1 MDLSGL
7 EEFILDRMRRTRI
20 PGLSIALV
28 RGGEVVYARGF
39 GFRDLNRGIPA
50 TPGTIYGIG
59 SITKSFTAIA
69 VMRLVEEGELG
80 LDDPIDRYVPLKL
93 RPKGEPVTI
102 HHLLTHTSGIPA
114 LAYAEAFIRGS
125 LGLSGAW
132 LPLASPEDVIAF
144 MRGSDSWAEARPG
157 ERFFYLNEGY
167 VLLGYIISKLTGT
180 GYEDYVKKHILE
192 PLGMRRTYFREEE
205 VRRDPD
211 VAVPYIVDREGR
223 HVEGRFPYGI
233 TSDGGLLSN
242 ALDMS
247 RYIAMLINRGELGEA
262 RILGRESLELMEK
275 GYASV
280 PWRVFGDESYGY
292 GLVVTNRFLGD
303 KKLVQHGGSVL
314 VYTAYMGYMPE
325 DRLGV
330 IVLANSSGYPLRF
343 IGMYALAL
351 ALGRDPMEIGYL
363 RRERILESLEG
374 VYEAYKGTH
383 RYTVKR
389 QGDMLVLH
397 YSDRY
402 QEQTIPLIPE
412 ELSDDYARF
421 YTLSNGARITAEF
434 YRRGDDVI
442 LIFERY
448 KLVRRSALGA

>member
-1 MDLSGL
+1 MDPSSL

-28 RGGEVVYARGF
+28 RGDEVIYARGF

-50 TPGTIYGIG
+50 TPGTVYGIG

-69 VMRLVEEGELG
+69 VMRLVEEGKLS
-80 LDDPIDRYVPLKL
+80 LDDPIDEYVPLKL

-125 LGLSGAW
+125 LGLSGTW

-167 VLLGYIISKLTGT
+167 VLLGYIISKLTGAS
-180 GYEDYVKKHILE
+180 YEDYVRKHILE
-192 PLGMRRTYFREEE
+192 PLGMRRTYFSEEE

-211 VAVPYIVDREGR
+211 VAVPYIVDRDGR
-223 HVEGRFPYGI
+223 HVESRFPYGI

-247 RYIAMLINRGELGEA
+247 RYISMLINRGELGDA
-262 RILGRESLELMEK
+262 RILSKESLELMER

-280 PWRVFGDESYGY
+280 PWRIFGDESYGY

-303 KKLVQHGGSVL
+303 RKLVQHGGSVL

-325 DRLGV
+325 ERLGV
-330 IVLANSSGYPLRF
+330 IVLANASGYPLRF

-351 ALGRDPMEIGYL
+351 ALGRDPMEIEYL
-363 RRERILESLEG
+363 RRERIMESLEG
-374 VYEAYKGTH
+374 TYEAYKGTH
-383 RYTVKR
+383 RYTVRR

-397 YSDRY
+397 YSDKY
-402 QEQTIPLIPE
+402 QEQTVPLIPE
-412 ELSDDYARF
+412 EISWDYSRF
-421 YTLSNGARITAEF
+421 YTLSNGAKLEVEF
-434 YRRGDDVI
+434 YRRGDEVV

-448 KLVRRSALGA
+448 KLVRKSAL